1 MLGTKPGNGTDI
13 GPVLMELIQPE
24 KTSTS
29 VYKTETNLLGPARNN
44 LSLFHFSVLLQVP
57 KEF

>member
-1 MLGTKPGNGTDI
+1 MLETKPGNGTDI
-13 GPVLMELIQPE
+13 APVLMELTQAG

-44 LSLFHFSVLLQVP
+44 LSLFHSSVLLQVP